1 MVKGR
6 AQQRALEPMSHTPA
20 ALIFDC
26 DGTLVDTMP
35 GHFRAWR
42 ETLDRYGLVLP
53 EHRFYALG
61 GVPTRDIIALLAREA
76 GRAVDVDEV
85 AAVKEALS
93 ERYLARPTPI
103 AEVVAIAA
111 AARGALPM
119 AVATGSIR
127 GVADRALRAIAIRDW
142 FSVLVAAEDVER
154 PKPAPDTYL
163 QAARRLGVEPAR
175 CRAFE
180 DTELGLESAR
190 AAGMEAVDIRLLRR
204 PSPA

>member
-1 MVKGR
+1 
-6 AQQRALEPMSHTPA
+6 MSQAPA

-53 EHRFYALG
+53 EPRFYALG
-61 GVPTRDIIALLAREA
+61 GVPTRDIVALLAREA

-85 AAVKEALS
+85 AAAKETLA
-93 ERYLARPTPI
+93 ERYLARPAPI
-103 AEVVAIAA
+103 PEVVAIAA
-111 AARGALPM
+111 AARGTMPM
-119 AVATGSIR
+119 AVATGSVR
-127 GVADRALRAIAIRDW
+127 VVADRALRAVAIRDW
-142 FSVLVAAEDVER
+142 FSVLVAAEDVQR

-163 QAARRLGVEPAR
+163 QAAQRLGVAPQR

-204 PSPA
+204 APPT